1 MRLPALAVL
10 SPSLPMIDRPNR
22 LALVVPAYMLF
33 VATAVALATA
43 LVAGPARSDTK
54 LWRDVIA
61 QAERGERQLST
72 RQAAAQLKSA
82 VDVIEAQRDY
92 HELLREGVGAFGL
105 LLAAAGLVQ
114 LRDAR
119 AVIRRAGADGAGSS
133 GVAHGGARHGEA
145 MAGECSCAARSSAA

>member
-1 MRLPALAVL
+1 
-10 SPSLPMIDRPNR
+10 MIDRPNR

-33 VATAVALATA
+33 FAAAVALVTA
-43 LVAGPARSDTK
+43 LVAAPARSDTK
-54 LWRDVIA
+54 LWREIITG
-61 QAERGERQLST
+61 AEGGERELST

-105 LLAAAGLVQ
+105 LLGAAGLVQ

-119 AVIRRAGADGAGSS
+119 AVIRGARAAGVV
-133 GVAHGGARHGEA
+133 GEGHGGAGDQVV
-145 MAGECSCAARSSAA
+145 MAGEGSCACASRSSAA